1 METLKIGSCT
11 FRYHAEELRQSRTR
25 LDKPKVGTV
34 VRTALCMAVGLLMAT
49 SCARLPDFK
58 KLEAN
63 MDAMVYHMG
72 VMSSGMPL
80 MAMSTMKMANLAE
93 RMEAKTDGML
103 KGLEKKGG
111 SAERAIQN
119 YSQALLDN
127 ERSMIKNLQGIK
139 TELGDLKHLLA
150 KTASSAAAAP
160 EDSQVRAG
168 LQNRLTDLEARLNS
182 ISGKID
188 QLDRKVTSPR

>member
-1 METLKIGSCT
+1 METLKIGSCS
-11 FRYHAEELRQSRTR
+11 FPRDAEELRHSRTR
-25 LDKPKVGTV
+25 LEKREAGTV
-34 VRTALCMAVGLLMAT
+34 LKTILCMSVGLLMAT

-93 RMEAKTDGML
+93 RMESKTDGML
-103 KGLEKKGG
+103 KDLEKKGG

-127 ERSMIKNLQGIK
+127 ERAMIKNLQGIK
-139 TELGDLKHLLA
+139 TELSDLKHLLA
-150 KTASSAAAAP
+150 KTATSAAAAP
-160 EDSQVRAG
+160 EDSQARAG
-168 LQNRLTDLEARLNS
+168 LQSRLGDLETRLNS
-182 ISGKID
+182 ISAKID
-188 QLDRKVTSPR
+188 QLDRKVAPAR